1 MKLSKQFTR
10 YLKPKHIYKI
20 LLTVLLALVLFIV
33 VKYLIKSREG
43 LDNNNQKTLLLCHMT
58 GCGHCDKLMP
68 DWDKLASNNTSNVII
83 KKVEVGEDDSY
94 AKKYDVQGFPTIL
107 LLGANGKKIGTYEGE
122 RTYADL
128 QKYVEKN
135 Q

>member
-1 MKLSKQFTR
+1 MKLSKQFTK
-10 YLKPKHIYKI
+10 YLNSKNIYKI
-20 LLTVLLALVLFIV
+20 LLTVLLALVLFIL

-43 LDNNNQKTLLLCHMT
+43 LDNNNQKTLLLCHMK

-68 DWDKLASNNTSNVII
+68 AWDKLASNNNSNVII

-94 AKKYDVQGFPTIL
+94 AKKYNVQGFPTIL
-107 LLGANGKKIGTYEGE
+107 LLGANGKKIATYEGE